1 MLFIKII
8 ILAIIFNQFVL
19 GLKKKKRTSDVPF
32 GLGTSKILISNFQS
46 Y

>member
-1 MLFIKII
+1 MLFIKEI

-19 GLKKKKRTSDVPF
+19 GLKKKRTSAVPF